1 MELAKAHPSPEREGQ
16 MDLCPV
22 VTKDALAGKHGEYEI
37 VLANPPFGKKSS
49 VTIVN
54 EAGESSKE
62 SLIINRDDFWASTSN
77 KQLNFLQH
85 IFTILKQHGRAAV
98 VLPDNVLFE
107 GGAGETIRREL
118 LKQADVH
125 TLLRLPTGIFYA
137 QGVKANVLFFDRK
150 PAQEKPWTQKLWIYD
165 LRTNLHFTLK
175 ENTLKRSDLDDF
187 VACYNPKNRHSRKES
202 ERFKSFTYDELTK
215 RDKVNL
221 DIFWLKDDALEESA
235 NLPAPEIIAADITA
249 DLGSGVGAVRH
260 HRGGFEEIETHP
272 KNHEQF
278 NCCWTAP
285 RLRGRELLL
294 GLHPFAGWIAAARAQ
309 CERPAEAGEIQQSGG
324 RG

>member
-1 MELAKAHPSPEREGQ
+1 M
-16 MDLCPV
+16 
-22 VTKDALAGKHGEYEI
+22 

-54 EAGESSKE
+54 DAGDQQKE
-62 SLIINRDDFWASTSN
+62 SLVINRDDFWASTSN

-150 PAQEKPWTQKLWIYD
+150 PAQEKPWTEKLWIYD
-165 LRTNLHFTLK
+165 LRTNQHFTLK
-175 ENTLKRSDLDDF
+175 ENTLKPEDLQDF
-187 VACYNPKNRHSRKES
+187 VDCWFGNVDSTGRATSPRAPQSAMKGTDGSASRPYHRMNRVET
-202 ERFKSFTYDELTK
+202 ERFKAFSYDDLLK

-221 DIFWLKDDALEESA
+221 DIFWLKDESLEDSA
-235 NLPAPEIIAADITA
+235 NLPAPHVIA
-249 DLGSGVGAVRH
+249 
-260 HRGGFEEIETHP
+260 EEITEDLEAAL
-272 KNHEQF
+272 EQF
-278 NCCWTAP
+278 A
-285 RLRGRELLL
+285 E
-294 GLHPFAGWIAAARAQ
+294 IADDLKSA
-309 CERPAEAGEIQQSGG
+309 ST
-324 RG
+324 